1 MDANDKCG
9 IFAAY
14 DSKTAARDI
23 YLGLHAL
30 QHRGQEGAGI
40 VLSQGGN
47 DYRVHKDLGLVTNVF
62 SEKDLRHLEKDYCG
76 DETPTFGLGHDRYS
90 TSGEVTAANTQP
102 FVATHQDRVISIAHN
117 GDLTNAG
124 QLKESLE
131 EDGSVFSKS
140 SDSEVILHKVIRAD
154 GGDPIKQ
161 IKQGLEGVK
170 GAFSLLF
177 MFSEGIGAV
186 RDPNGFRPLFVGKRE
201 NPETSVGGTSYYFAS
216 ETCAFDI
223 LGAEMIEEVP
233 PGGGYFVSED
243 GLETF
248 DISSDTSQGLCSF
261 EPIYFSRPDSFYN
274 GKSIHKTRVEMG
286 KALWEEHPVEA
297 DLVTGV
303 PDSANSA
310 TKGVAEAAGL
320 PNEITLIRSHY
331 TGRTFISPYQS
342 MRDLK
347 VKKKFNLVP
356 DTVEGQRVVLVDD
369 SIVRGTTMKNITQM
383 FRECGAAEIHIRIA
397 SPPLTNPCYYGI
409 DIPDPEE
416 LLVNR
421 VDKEDLPEFF
431 GADSV
436 EYLSVESVRE
446 TVGEEN
452 CRACF
457 TGNYPVEVD
466 ESERFTKD
474 SEDTAWDEA
483 PQANGVG
490 PGLTHIEEPSDA
502 DL

>member
-1 MDANDKCG
+1 MDAKDKCG
-9 IFAAY
+9 IFAVY
-14 DSKTAARDI
+14 DSETAARDT

-40 VLSQGGN
+40 LLSQGGN

-62 SEKDLRHLEKDYCG
+62 SEKDLQKLERDYC
-76 DETPTFGLGHDRYS
+76 DNEQPTFGLGHDRYS

-124 QLKESLE
+124 QLKKSLE
-131 EDGSVFSKS
+131 EEGSVFSKS
-140 SDSEVILHKVIRAD
+140 SDSEVILHKVIRA
-154 GGDPIKQ
+154 GGQDPVQQ

-170 GAFSLLF
+170 GAYSLLF
-177 MFSEGIGAV
+177 LFSEGIGAV
-186 RDPNGFRPLFVGKRE
+186 RDPNGFRPLFIGKRE
-201 NPETSVGGTSYYFAS
+201 NSGTSVNGTSYYFAS

-223 LGAEMIEEVP
+223 LNAEVIEEVP
-233 PGGGYFVSED
+233 PGGGYFVGED
-243 GLETF
+243 GVETF
-248 DISSDTSQGLCSF
+248 ELTSETTRGLCSF
-261 EPIYFSRPDSFYN
+261 EPIYFSRPDSYYD

-286 KALWEEHPVEA
+286 KALWEEYPVEA

-303 PDSANSA
+303 PDSSNSA
-310 TKGVAEAAGL
+310 TKGVAEAADL
-320 PNEITLIRSHY
+320 PNEITIIRSHY

-347 VKKKFNLVP
+347 VKKKFNLIP
-356 DTVEGQRVVLVDD
+356 DTVEGQRIVLVDD
-369 SIVRGTTMKNITQM
+369 SIVRGTTMKNITRM

-397 SPPLTNPCYYGI
+397 SPPLSHPCYYGI
-409 DIPDPEE
+409 DIPDREE

-421 VDKEDLPEFF
+421 VDREDLPEFF

-436 EYLSVESVRE
+436 EYLSVDAVKE
-446 TVGEEN
+446 TVGQEN

-474 SEDTAWDEA
+474 KEETEWNDE
-483 PQANGVG
+483 PQANGIG
-490 PGLTHIEEPSDA
+490 PGLTHIEEPPNA
-502 DL
+502 DV